1 MFRNL
6 LILLLLLAGI
16 TALFSQSNP
25 FLSTGEGGSRE
36 EPETRVTAPAA
47 PRPSNPVLTRI
58 SAVQRRLQRSI
69 SSALEDASSGK
80 DPGALFLVSG
90 LAFLY
95 GFIHAL
101 GPGHRKTVLLG
112 YFLGEK
118 ARPAAGIITGLL
130 LALAHAGS
138 ALILVGG
145 LSWLAVN
152 SMLISIN
159 RAEQYLYPAT
169 YAIISLLGIWML
181 VQGIREFH
189 GHEHGESRHSIHP
202 GTGGIIL
209 SGLVPCPG
217 ASAIMIFSIAS
228 GGIWVGIIAVLAMS
242 LGMGIVLAGIGLASI
257 LFRGRIAALIRNEKA
272 GRNLELLL
280 HLGGGILI
288 AGFGLL
294 LLAGS
299 LAG

>member
-1 MFRNL
+1 MTRRA
-6 LILLLLLAGI
+6 LILLALLAGC
-16 TALFSQSNP
+16 TAIFAQSNP
-25 FLSTGEGGSRE
+25 FLSSGNGSTRE
-36 EPETRVTAPAA
+36 EPETRVTTPAA
-47 PRPSNPVLTRI
+47 PRPSNPVLARI
-58 SAVQRRLQRSI
+58 SAVQRRLQRRI
-69 SSALEDASSGK
+69 SSSLEKASSGE
-80 DPGALFLVSG
+80 DPAALLVLTG

-118 ARPAAGIITGLL
+118 ARPAAGITTGIL

-145 LSWLAVN
+145 FSWLAVN
-152 SMLISIN
+152 SMLVSIN

-169 YAIISLLGIWML
+169 YGIISLLGIWML
-181 VQGIREFH
+181 VQGIREFR
-189 GHEHGESRHSIHP
+189 GREHAGSGRSVNA

-217 ASAIMIFSIAS
+217 ASAIMFFSIAS
-228 GGIWVGIIAVLAMS
+228 GGIWVGIIAVLVMS
-242 LGMGIVLAGIGLASI
+242 LGMGIVLAGIGLVSI
-257 LFRGRIAALIRNEKA
+257 LFRGRIATLINDGNT
-272 GRNLELLL
+272 GRRLELVL
-280 HLGGGILI
+280 HMGGGILV

-299 LAG
+299 L

>member
-1 MFRNL
+1 MARKI
-6 LILLLLLAGI
+6 LILLLLSGI

-25 FLSTGEGGSRE
+25 FLASGNDGTKG

-47 PRPSNPVLTRI
+47 PRPSNPVFARI

-69 SSALEDASSGK
+69 SSSLEKASSGE
-80 DPGALFLVSG
+80 DPGALLVVAG

-118 ARPAAGIITGLL
+118 ARPAAGIATGIL

-145 LSWLAVN
+145 FSWLAVN

-169 YAIISLLGIWML
+169 YGIISLLGIWML

-189 GHEHGESRHSIHP
+189 GHNHTGSGRSVNA

-242 LGMGIVLAGIGLASI
+242 LGMGIVLAGIGLVSI
-257 LFRGRIAALIRNEKA
+257 LFRGRIASLISNGNT
-272 GRNLELLL
+272 GRRLELVL
-280 HLGGGILI
+280 HIGGGILV

-299 LAG
+299 L